1 MWIDL
6 IARLAPQPGPCPD
19 ERTNFGFGEADALR
33 EHLLERMTRIALEC
47 SPERFVGHQSSD
59 NHPIR
64 WGLGYALDN
73 PMLQKAYGPA
83 IAGRRVAYWGGSGG
97 SAVLSYLDQRMTVAF
112 VMNKHVEAGGWDHRS
127 VEIVQAAYESL
138 AVAALR

>member
-1 MWIDL
+1 MDVI
-6 IARLAPQPGPCPD
+6 
-19 ERTNFGFGEADALR
+19 FGL
-33 EHLLERMTRIALEC
+33 
-47 SPERFVGHQSSD
+47 
-59 NHPIR
+59 PIR

-97 SAVLSYLDQRMTVAF
+97 SAVLSDLDQRMTIAF
-112 VMNKHVEAGGWDHRS
+112 VMNKDVEAGGWDHRS
-127 VEIVQAAYESL
+127 VEIVQADNESL